1 MCVSLCARVPLVI
14 SLSLSLSLSL
24 SVCVSVCLYVCT
36 CAFSHIRVFYVSL
49 LVTLL
54 IQTTTHTIF
63 AYTVCSGVSSDNM
76 RARGGGGGGGGGRG
90 LVSVLV
96 TIARFVVPHPP
107 PPPPP
112 PPPHTHQLLRKTPTP
127 FHRLSHSFSQTLS
140 RTCTIT
146 HGIFFSRTY
155 TRSLCLRLKPPHSPL
170 TILLALKYEM
180 VIHQGRT
187 SRTISVLKY
196 VMVLDVRWWH
206 SSTRWS

>member
-76 RARGGGGGGGGGRG
+76 RARGGGGGGGGGG
-90 LVSVLV
+90 GSSVCASDYNQV
-96 TIARFVVPHPP
+96 CRSPSPP
-107 PPPPP
+107 PPPPQ
-112 PPPHTHQLLRKTPTP
+112 HTHTPASSQD
-127 FHRLSHSFSQTLS
+127 SHFFSQTLS
-140 RTCTIT
+140 RICTIT

-155 TRSLCLRLKPPHSPL
+155 TRSLCFRLKPHILHS
-170 TILLALKYEM
+170 
-180 VIHQGRT
+180 Q
-187 SRTISVLKY
+187 SC
-196 VMVLDVRWWH
+196 WH
-206 SSTRWS
+206 SSTRWSYIKDVHQGPSRR